1 MSRNRG
7 LGYRPLYESGDPDQN
22 PAGGRRVVEILPA
35 LGAAYS
41 PDTMDTGVVRTDQV
55 WTVPN
60 ALSALRLLGVPL
72 FCWLALGPK
81 ADGWA
86 VIVLMVAG
94 FTDYLDGKIA
104 RRYNLTSRLGELLDP
119 AADRLYILATL
130 AVLTDRSIIPLW
142 LTVVLAARELI
153 LAVALVVI
161 RRYGIGPPA
170 VTFLGKAAALN
181 LMYAFPL
188 LLLSGGSSTFDH
200 VVRPLAWSFASWG
213 AVLYIWTGA
222 LYLLYER
229 RLVAATK
236 ASRAMA

>member
-1 MSRNRG
+1 M
-7 LGYRPLYESGDPDQN
+7 
-22 PAGGRRVVEILPA
+22 
-35 LGAAYS
+35 
-41 PDTMDTGVVRTDQV
+41 
-55 WTVPN
+55 PN
-60 ALSALRLLGVPL
+60 VLSMLRLAGVPV

-94 FTDYLDGKIA
+94 LTDYADGKIA
-104 RRYNLTSRLGELLDP
+104 RRFNLTSRLGELLDP

-142 LTVVLAARELI
+142 LTVALAARELV
-153 LAVALVVI
+153 LAVALVVLQ
-161 RRYGIGPPA
+161 RAGIGPPA

-188 LLLSGGSSTFDH
+188 LLLSVGPTTIDH
-200 VVRPLAWSFASWG
+200 VVRPLAWAFAGWG
-213 AVLYIWTGA
+213 AALYLWTGA

-229 RLVAATK
+229 RLLLAA
-236 ASRAMA
+236 RADRPARADAAAVTE

>member
-1 MSRNRG
+1 MTAAS
-7 LGYRPLYESGDPDQN
+7 N
-22 PAGGRRVVEILPA
+22 PSSDR
-35 LGAAYS
+35 
-41 PDTMDTGVVRTDQV
+41 V

-60 ALSALRLLGVPL
+60 ALSMLRLLGVPV

-86 VIVLMVAG
+86 VILLMVAG

-104 RRYNLTSRLGELLDP
+104 RRWNLTSELGKLLDP

-142 LTVVLAARELI
+142 LTVILAAREVVLGI
-153 LAVALVVI
+153 ALVVM
-161 RRYGIGPPA
+161 RRYGLGPPD

-188 LLLSGGSSTFDH
+188 LLLSVGHSGFEQD
-200 VVRPLAWSFASWG
+200 VVRPAAWAFASWG
-213 AVLYIWTGA
+213 AVLYVWTGA
-222 LYLLYER
+222 IYLVYEW
-229 RLVAATK
+229 RLVAA
-236 ASRAMA
+236 ARDRLGSAA

>member
-1 MSRNRG
+1 MTTAPDPG
-7 LGYRPLYESGDPDQN
+7 LGR
-22 PAGGRRVVEILPA
+22 
-35 LGAAYS
+35 
-41 PDTMDTGVVRTDQV
+41 V

-60 ALSALRLLGVPL
+60 LLSMLRLAGVPL

-104 RRYNLTSRLGELLDP
+104 RKFNLQSRLGELLDP

-130 AVLTDRSIIPLW
+130 AVLTDRSIVPLW
-142 LTVVLAARELI
+142 LTVTLAAREFV
-153 LAVALVVI
+153 LAIALVVLN
-161 RRYGIGPPA
+161 RAGIGPPA

-188 LLLSGGSSTFDH
+188 LLLSAGSTTLDH
-200 VVRPLAWSFASWG
+200 VVRPLAWGFAGWG
-213 AVLYIWTGA
+213 AA
-222 LYLLYER
+222 LYLWTGSLYLIYER
-229 RLVAATK
+229 RLLAATR
-236 ASRAMA
+236 ASAAPVTE

>member
-1 MSRNRG
+1 MTTAAEPG
-7 LGYRPLYESGDPDQN
+7 LGR
-22 PAGGRRVVEILPA
+22 
-35 LGAAYS
+35 
-41 PDTMDTGVVRTDQV
+41 V

-60 ALSALRLLGVPL
+60 LLSMLRLAGVPL

-94 FTDYLDGKIA
+94 FTDYADGKIA
-104 RRYNLTSRLGELLDP
+104 RKFNLTSRLGELLDP

-142 LTVVLAARELI
+142 LTLILAGRELV
-153 LAVALVVI
+153 LAVALVVLH
-161 RRYGIGPPA
+161 RAGVGPPA

-188 LLLSGGSSTFDH
+188 LLLSVGSTTADH
-200 VVRPLAWSFASWG
+200 VVRPLAWGFAGWG
-213 AVLYIWTGA
+213 AALYVWTGA
-222 LYLLYER
+222 LYLVYER
-229 RLVAATK
+229 RLLLAA
-236 ASRAMA
+236 RAGSADPTQ

>member
-1 MSRNRG
+1 MRT
-7 LGYRPLYESGDPDQN
+7 PPSGIGP
-22 PAGGRRVVEILPA
+22 
-35 LGAAYS
+35 
-41 PDTMDTGVVRTDQV
+41 V
-55 WTVPN
+55 WTLPN
-60 ALSALRLLGVPL
+60 VLSMLRLAGVPV

-94 FTDYLDGKIA
+94 LTDYADGKIA
-104 RRYNLTSRLGELLDP
+104 RRFNLTSRLGELLDP

-142 LTVVLAARELI
+142 LTVALAARELV
-153 LAVALVVI
+153 LAVALVVLQ
-161 RRYGIGPPA
+161 RAGIGPPA

-188 LLLSGGSSTFDH
+188 LLLSVGPTTIDH
-200 VVRPLAWSFASWG
+200 VVRPLAWAFAGWG
-213 AVLYIWTGA
+213 AALYLWTGA

-229 RLVAATK
+229 RLLLAA
-236 ASRAMA
+236 RADRPARADAAAVTE

>member
-1 MSRNRG
+1 M
-7 LGYRPLYESGDPDQN
+7 D
-22 PAGGRRVVEILPA
+22 AGAV
-35 LGAAYS
+35 
-41 PDTMDTGVVRTDQV
+41 DTDRV

-60 ALSALRLLGVPL
+60 ALSVLRLLGVPL

-94 FTDYLDGKIA
+94 ITDYLDGKIA
-104 RRYNLTSRLGELLDP
+104 RRYHLTSELGKLLDP

-130 AVLTDRSIIPLW
+130 AVLTDRSVIPLW
-142 LTVVLAARELI
+142 LTIVLATRELV
-153 LAVALVVI
+153 LAVALLVI
-161 RRYGIGPPA
+161 RRYGIGPPD

-188 LLLSGGSSTFDH
+188 LLLSVGPTTLDH
-200 VVRPLAWSFASWG
+200 VVRPLAWSFAVWG

-222 LYLLYER
+222 LYLLHER
-229 RLVAATK
+229 RLVAAVVAART
-236 ASRAMA
+236 SP

>member
-1 MSRNRG
+1 MAQAT
-7 LGYRPLYESGDPDQN
+7 PP
-22 PAGGRRVVEILPA
+22 
-35 LGAAYS
+35 
-41 PDTMDTGVVRTDQV
+41 TDQV

-60 ALSALRLLGVPL
+60 ALSALRLLGVPF

-104 RRYNLTSRLGELLDP
+104 RRFNLTSELGKLLDP

-142 LTVVLAARELI
+142 LTIILATREVV
-153 LAVALVVI
+153 LAVALLVI
-161 RRYGIGPPA
+161 RRYGIGPPE

-181 LMYAFPL
+181 LMYSFPL
-188 LLLSGGSSTFDH
+188 LLLSAGSSTLDH
-200 VVRPLAWSFASWG
+200 VVRPLAWAFAAWG
-213 AVLYIWTGA
+213 AALYVWTGG
-222 LYLLYER
+222 LYLAHER
-229 RLVAATK
+229 RLVV
-236 ASRAMA
+236 ASRAARSTV

>member
-1 MSRNRG
+1 RVTTPAVPG
-7 LGYRPLYESGDPDQN
+7 LGP
-22 PAGGRRVVEILPA
+22 
-35 LGAAYS
+35 
-41 PDTMDTGVVRTDQV
+41 V

-60 ALSALRLLGVPL
+60 VLSMLRLAGVPL

-104 RRYNLTSRLGELLDP
+104 RRFNMMSRLGELLDP

-142 LTVVLAARELI
+142 LTLTLAAREVI
-153 LAVALVVI
+153 LGIALVVLQ
-161 RRYGIGPPA
+161 RAGIGPPA

-188 LLLSGGSSTFDH
+188 LLLSVGPTTLDH
-200 VVRPLAWSFASWG
+200 VVRPLAWGFAGWG
-213 AVLYIWTGA
+213 AALYVWTGA
-222 LYLLYER
+222 LYLIYER
-229 RLVAATK
+229 RLLVAARQNPL
-236 ASRAMA
+236 AGAQ

>member
-1 MSRNRG
+1 MTT
-7 LGYRPLYESGDPDQN
+7 PPSGIGP
-22 PAGGRRVVEILPA
+22 
-35 LGAAYS
+35 
-41 PDTMDTGVVRTDQV
+41 V

-60 ALSALRLLGVPL
+60 VLSMLRLAGVPV

-94 FTDYLDGKIA
+94 LTDYADGKIA
-104 RRYNLTSRLGELLDP
+104 RRFNLTSRLGELLDP

-142 LTVVLAARELI
+142 LTVALAARELV
-153 LAVALVVI
+153 LAVALVVLQ
-161 RRYGIGPPA
+161 RAGIGPPA

-188 LLLSGGSSTFDH
+188 LLLSVGPTTIDH
-200 VVRPLAWSFASWG
+200 VVRPLAWAFAGWG
-213 AVLYIWTGA
+213 AALYLWTGA

-229 RLVAATK
+229 RLLLAA
-236 ASRAMA
+236 RADRPARADAAAVTE

>member
-1 MSRNRG
+1 VTTPPPEPG
-7 LGYRPLYESGDPDQN
+7 LGR
-22 PAGGRRVVEILPA
+22 
-35 LGAAYS
+35 
-41 PDTMDTGVVRTDQV
+41 V
-55 WTVPN
+55 WTIPN
-60 ALSALRLLGVPL
+60 LLSMLRLAGVPL

-104 RRYNLTSRLGELLDP
+104 RTFNLQSRLGELLDP

-142 LTVVLAARELI
+142 LTLTLAARELI
-153 LAVALVVI
+153 LAVALVVLS
-161 RRYGIGPPA
+161 RAGIGPPA

-188 LLLSGGSSTFDH
+188 LLLSVGHNTLAH
-200 VVRPLAWSFASWG
+200 VVRPLAWGFASWG
-213 AVLYIWTGA
+213 AVLYLWTGA
-222 LYLLYER
+222 LYLVYER
-229 RLVAATK
+229 RLLRAA
-236 ASRAMA
+236 RAARSDVTE

>member
-1 MSRNRG
+1 MA
-7 LGYRPLYESGDPDQN
+7 Q
-22 PAGGRRVVEILPA
+22 
-35 LGAAYS
+35 AA
-41 PDTMDTGVVRTDQV
+41 PPTDRV

-104 RRYNLTSRLGELLDP
+104 RRFNLTSELGKLLDP

-142 LTVVLAARELI
+142 LTIVLATREVVLAI
-153 LAVALVVI
+153 ALLVI
-161 RRYGIGPPA
+161 RRYGIGPPD

-188 LLLSGGSSTFDH
+188 LLLSVGSSTLDH
-200 VVRPLAWSFASWG
+200 VVRPLAWAFAAWG
-213 AVLYIWTGA
+213 AALYVWTGA
-222 LYLLYER
+222 LYLAHER
-229 RLVAATK
+229 RLVVAART
-236 ASRAMA
+236 RRGTV

>member
-1 MSRNRG
+1 MTVA
-7 LGYRPLYESGDPDQN
+7 E
-22 PAGGRRVVEILPA
+22 PA
-35 LGAAYS
+35 LPS
-41 PDTMDTGVVRTDQV
+41 DRV

-60 ALSALRLLGVPL
+60 GLSALRLLGVPL

-81 ADGWA
+81 DDGWA

-104 RRYNLTSRLGELLDP
+104 RRYNLTSELGKLLDP

-142 LTVVLAARELI
+142 LTLILATREVVLAIALLI
-153 LAVALVVI
+153 I
-161 RRYGIGPPA
+161 RRYAIGPPD

-200 VVRPLAWSFASWG
+200 FVRPLAWGFATWG
-213 AVLYIWTGA
+213 AALYVWTGL
-222 LYLLYER
+222 LYLTHEW
-229 RLVAATK
+229 RLVVAA
-236 ASRAMA
+236 RATRATV

>member
-1 MSRNRG
+1 VTT
-7 LGYRPLYESGDPDQN
+7 PPSGIGP
-22 PAGGRRVVEILPA
+22 
-35 LGAAYS
+35 
-41 PDTMDTGVVRTDQV
+41 V

-60 ALSALRLLGVPL
+60 VLSMLRLAGVPV

-94 FTDYLDGKIA
+94 LTDYADGKIA
-104 RRYNLTSRLGELLDP
+104 RRFNLTSRLGELLDP

-142 LTVVLAARELI
+142 LTVALAARELV
-153 LAVALVVI
+153 LAVALVVLQ
-161 RRYGIGPPA
+161 RAGIGPPA

-188 LLLSGGSSTFDH
+188 LLLSVGPTTIDH
-200 VVRPLAWSFASWG
+200 VVRPLAWAFAGWG
-213 AVLYIWTGA
+213 AALYLWTGA

-229 RLVAATK
+229 RLLLAA
-236 ASRAMA
+236 RADRPARADAAAVTE